1 MFTKLCAIILTVVIG
16 LLWAAQ
22 AERDKPLFTE
32 VTAARGLPQT
42 EASWPPGT
50 HALPEVIGSGVALFD
65 YNNDGALDV
74 LHIRFPPPGQADSPA
89 PNQLFQQQPDGT
101 FVDVTEVAGI
111 GHEGYGQGVA
121 IGDVDNDGDADV
133 YVTNYGADVFYRNNG
148 DGTFALKEVGLS
160 NEAWGTSATFG
171 DYDRDGDLDLYV
183 ANYVQF
189 DPKMVCR
196 GKHSAPD
203 YCNPQVFEPAMDRLF
218 QNNGDGSFT
227 DVTEQAGIAAMP
239 GRGLGVVCLDLT
251 GDGWADFFVANDGE
265 ANQLWVNQ
273 TDGTFAEEAILH
285 GLAFNAYG
293 QPEGSMGIAVGD
305 VNGDTLPDLFATH
318 LSGETNTLYITSTYS
333 VFVDMTEIAGFAGRD
348 LRWTGFGC
356 GFLDFDNDTDLD
368 IALVNGRVKRGEILD
383 GADVGEFWNFYAEPN
398 LLFQNSNRFPS
409 RMLCSEN
416 SQKEGTSS
424 ENQLLTAHFTDVSS
438 RAPDFT
444 ERVEVSRGMAF
455 GDIDT
460 DGDIDMVVSS
470 LDNQLRL
477 FRNDAPPPQHHW
489 LFVQAITRNRDAL
502 GAQVTLRTESRTLTG
517 YVLSGTSYLSSSEPS
532 VHFGLGTIDEIQAI
546 EVHWQ
551 DGSRERFPGTT
562 ANRRGKG
569 LSREGGTFLKRFIVF
584 FLFLLIHAHGFA
596 GDDIDIPQ
604 PADLDLVEEKLLLEA
619 IENAREAVR
628 NSPDDAD
635 VWGYLGARLSHPRL
649 GSTSDTLLS
658 PSESTR
664 A

>member
-1 MFTKLCAIILTVVIG
+1 MFTKLCAITLTVVIG
-16 LLWAAQ
+16 LLCAAH
-22 AERDKPLFTE
+22 AETDKPLFTE
-32 VTAARGLPQT
+32 VTAALGFSET
-42 EASWPPGT
+42 EAAWPAGT

-74 LHIRFPPPGQADSPA
+74 LHIRFPPPDVRAPLGTTPA

-101 FVDVTEVAGI
+101 FVDVTETAGI

-121 IGDVDNDGDADV
+121 IGDVDNDGDVDV
-133 YVTNYGADVFYRNNG
+133 YVTNYGVSDVFYQNNG

-189 DPKMVCR
+189 DPEMVCR
-196 GKHSAPD
+196 GKHSATD
-203 YCNPQVFEPAMDRLF
+203 YCNPKVFEPAMDRLF
-218 QNNGDGSFT
+218 ENNGDGTFT
-227 DVTEQAGIAAMP
+227 DVTEQAGIAAMS

-265 ANQLWVNQ
+265 ANHLWVNQ

-305 VNGDTLPDLFATH
+305 INGDTFPDLFATH
-318 LSGETNTLYITSTYS
+318 LSGETNTLYIAAHHS
-333 VFVDMTEIAGFAGRD
+333 VFTDMTEIAGFAGRD

-356 GFLDFDNDTDLD
+356 GFLDFDNDADLD

-383 GADVGEFWNFYAEPN
+383 GADVGRFWNFYAEPN
-398 LLFQNSNRFPS
+398 LLFQGSQTVGRFAFS
-409 RMLCSEN
+409 
-416 SQKEGTSS
+416 
-424 ENQLLTAHFTDVSS
+424 DVSS

-444 ERVEVSRGMAF
+444 QPIEVSRGMAF
-455 GDIDT
+455 GDIDR
-460 DGDIDMVVSS
+460 DGDVDMVVSS
-470 LDNQLRL
+470 LDNRLRV

-489 LFVQAITRNRDAL
+489 LFVQAITQNRDAL
-502 GAQVTLRTESRTLTG
+502 GAQVTLQTESRRLTG

-532 VHFGLGTIDEIQAI
+532 VHFGLGTINKIQAI
-546 EVHWQ
+546 DVHWQ

-562 ANRRGKG
+562 PNRRVKVYQGKG
-569 LSREGGTFLKRFIVF
+569 VSF
-584 FLFLLIHAHGFA
+584 
-596 GDDIDIPQ
+596 
-604 PADLDLVEEKLLLEA
+604 
-619 IENAREAVR
+619 
-628 NSPDDAD
+628 
-635 VWGYLGARLSHPRL
+635 
-649 GSTSDTLLS
+649 
-658 PSESTR
+658 
-664 A
+664 

>member
-1 MFTKLCAIILTVVIG
+1 MLTKLYIIILTVVSG
-16 LLWAAQ
+16 WLSAAQ
-22 AERDKPLFTE
+22 AETDKPLFTE
-32 VTAARGLPQT
+32 VTAALGFPQM

-74 LHIRFPPPGQADSPA
+74 LHIRFPPPGKADSPA

-101 FVDVTEVAGI
+101 YVDVTETAGI

-171 DYDRDGDLDLYV
+171 DYDKDGDLDLYV

-189 DPKMVCR
+189 DPEMVCR
-196 GKHSAPD
+196 GKHSAID
-203 YCNPQVFEPAMDRLF
+203 YCNPNVFEPATDRLF

-227 DVTEQAGIAAMP
+227 DVTEPAGIAAMS

-318 LSGETNTLYITSTYS
+318 LSGETNTLYIAAIPS
-333 VFVDMTEIAGFAGRD
+333 VFTDMTEVVGFAGRD

-356 GFLDFDNDTDLD
+356 GFLDFDNDADLD
-368 IALVNGRVKRGEILD
+368 IVLVNGKVKRGEILE

-398 LLFQNSNRFPS
+398 LLFQNNSHQPSAVVAARLPRPHELGNPTPTTAEGPRRFP
-409 RMLCSEN
+409 
-416 SQKEGTSS
+416 TP
-424 ENQLLTAHFTDVSS
+424 HFSDVSS
-438 RAPDFT
+438 QAPDFT

-455 GDIDT
+455 GDIDR

-470 LDNQLRL
+470 LDNRLRF

-489 LFVQAITRNRDAL
+489 LFVQAITQNRDAL

-517 YVLSGTSYLSSSEPS
+517 YVLPGSSYLSSSEPI

-546 EVHWQ
+546 EVRWP
-551 DGSRERFPGTT
+551 DGSREKFPGAS
-562 ANRRGKG
+562 ANQRVTVYQGKG
-569 LSREGGTFLKRFIVF
+569 RVF
-584 FLFLLIHAHGFA
+584 
-596 GDDIDIPQ
+596 
-604 PADLDLVEEKLLLEA
+604 
-619 IENAREAVR
+619 
-628 NSPDDAD
+628 
-635 VWGYLGARLSHPRL
+635 
-649 GSTSDTLLS
+649 
-658 PSESTR
+658 
-664 A
+664 

>member
-1 MFTKLCAIILTVVIG
+1 MFTKLSAIIFTIVIG
-16 LLWAAQ
+16 LPWAAQ
-22 AERDKPLFTE
+22 AETDKPLFTE
-32 VTAARGLPQT
+32 VTAALGLPQL
-42 EASWPPGT
+42 AAPWPPGT

-65 YNNDGALDV
+65 YDNDGALDV
-74 LHIRFPPPGQADSPA
+74 LHIRFPPPGKADAPA

-101 FVDVTEVAGI
+101 YVDVTKVAGI

-148 DGTFALKEVGLS
+148 DGTFALEAVGLS

-189 DPKMVCR
+189 DPEMVCR

-203 YCNPQVFEPAMDRLF
+203 YCNPKVFEPATDRLF

-227 DVTEQAGIAAMP
+227 DVTEPAGIAAMS

-265 ANQLWVNQ
+265 ANHLWVNQ
-273 TDGTFAEEAILH
+273 TDGTFTEEAILH

-318 LSGETNTLYITSTYS
+318 LSGETNTLYIAATPS
-333 VFVDMTEIAGFAGRD
+333 VFTDMTEVAGFAGRD

-356 GFLDFDNDTDLD
+356 GFLDFDNDADLD

-398 LLFQNSNRFPS
+398 LLFQNSHRFP
-409 RMLCSEN
+409 
-416 SQKEGTSS
+416 
-424 ENQLLTAHFTDVSS
+424 TAHFSDVSS

-444 ERVEVSRGMAF
+444 ERIEVSRGMAF
-455 GDIDT
+455 GDIDR

-470 LDNQLRL
+470 LDNRLRF
-477 FRNDAPPPQHHW
+477 FRNEAPPPEHHW
-489 LFVQAITRNRDAL
+489 LFVQAITQNRDAL
-502 GAQVTLRTESRTLTG
+502 GAQVTLQTESERLTG
-517 YVLSGTSYLSSSEPS
+517 YVLSGTSYLSSSEPI

-562 ANRRGKG
+562 ANRRVKVYQG
-569 LSREGGTFLKRFIVF
+569 EGVPF
-584 FLFLLIHAHGFA
+584 
-596 GDDIDIPQ
+596 
-604 PADLDLVEEKLLLEA
+604 
-619 IENAREAVR
+619 
-628 NSPDDAD
+628 
-635 VWGYLGARLSHPRL
+635 
-649 GSTSDTLLS
+649 
-658 PSESTR
+658 
-664 A
+664 

>member
-1 MFTKLCAIILTVVIG
+1 MFTKLSAITLTVVIG
-16 LLWAAQ
+16 LLWTAY
-22 AERDKPLFTE
+22 AETNKPLFTE
-32 VTAARGLPQT
+32 VTAALGFPQT
-42 EASWPPGT
+42 KTSWPPGT

-65 YNNDGALDV
+65 YNNDGALDI
-74 LHIRFPPPGQADSPA
+74 LHIRYPPPDVRTSLGVASA

-101 FVDVTEVAGI
+101 FVDVTKTAGI

-121 IGDVDNDGDADV
+121 IGDVDNDGDVDV

-148 DGTFALKEVGLS
+148 DGTFALEKVGLA

-189 DPKMVCR
+189 DPETVCR

-203 YCNPQVFEPAMDRLF
+203 YCNPQVFEPATDRLF
-218 QNNGDGSFT
+218 RNNGDGSFT

-265 ANQLWVNQ
+265 ANHLWVNQ

-305 VNGDTLPDLFATH
+305 VNSDTLPDLFATH
-318 LSGETNTLYITSTYS
+318 LSGETNTLYIASTHA
-333 VFVDMTEIAGFAGRD
+333 VFTDMTEIAGFAGRD

-368 IALVNGRVKRGEILD
+368 IALVNGRVKRGDILD
-383 GADVGEFWNFYAEPN
+383 GAEVGEFWNFYAEPN
-398 LLFQNSNRFPS
+398 LLFQNSHQPS
-409 RMLCSEN
+409 VSVG
-416 SQKEGTSS
+416 SQHKEGTSS
-424 ENQLLTAHFTDVSS
+424 VSLLTAESRQPTLHFSDVSS
-438 RAPDFT
+438 CAPDFT

-455 GDIDT
+455 GDIDR

-470 LDNQLRL
+470 LDNRLRV
-477 FRNDAPPPQHHW
+477 FRNEAPPPGHHW
-489 LFVQAITRNRDAL
+489 LFVQAITQNRDAL
-502 GAQVTLRTESRTLTG
+502 GAQVTLQTEARRLIG

-532 VHFGLGTIDEIQAI
+532 VHFGLGRIDKIQAI
-546 EVHWQ
+546 DVQWQ
-551 DGSRERFPGTT
+551 DGTRERFPGTT
-562 ANRRGKG
+562 ANRRVKVYQGKG
-569 LSREGGTFLKRFIVF
+569 
-584 FLFLLIHAHGFA
+584 
-596 GDDIDIPQ
+596 
-604 PADLDLVEEKLLLEA
+604 
-619 IENAREAVR
+619 
-628 NSPDDAD
+628 
-635 VWGYLGARLSHPRL
+635 
-649 GSTSDTLLS
+649 
-658 PSESTR
+658 R
-664 A
+664 AF

>member
-1 MFTKLCAIILTVVIG
+1 MFRKLSAIIFTVVIG
-16 LLWAAQ
+16 WLWAAQ
-22 AERDKPLFTE
+22 AETDKPLFTE
-32 VTAARGLPQT
+32 VTAALGFPQMA
-42 EASWPPGT
+42 ASWPPGT
-50 HALPEVIGSGVALFD
+50 HALPQVIGSGVALFD

-74 LHIRFPPPGQADSPA
+74 LHIRFPPPGKADAPA

-101 FVDVTEVAGI
+101 FVDVTKVAGI

-148 DGTFALKEVGLS
+148 DGTFALEAVGLS

-189 DPKMVCR
+189 DPEMVCR

-203 YCNPQVFEPAMDRLF
+203 YCNPKVFEPATDRLF

-227 DVTEQAGIAAMP
+227 DVTEPAGIAAMS

-265 ANQLWVNQ
+265 ANHLWVNQ

-318 LSGETNTLYITSTYS
+318 LSGETNTLYIASILS
-333 VFVDMTEIAGFAGRD
+333 VFTDMTEVVGFAGRD

-356 GFLDFDNDTDLD
+356 GFLDFDNDADLD

-383 GADVGEFWNFYAEPN
+383 GAAVGKFWNFYAEPN
-398 LLFQNSNRFPS
+398 LLFQNSSQPS
-409 RMLCSEN
+409 AVG
-416 SQKEGTSS
+416 SQQDSSRQSAVSRQQEDSGSS
-424 ENQLLTAHFTDVSS
+424 ETSALKILDGFRQPTAHFSDVSS

-455 GDIDT
+455 GDIDR

-470 LDNQLRL
+470 LDNRLRF
-477 FRNDAPPPQHHW
+477 FRNDAPPPEHHW
-489 LFVQAITRNRDAL
+489 LFVQAITQNRDAL
-502 GAQVTLRTESRTLTG
+502 GAQVTLQTESGRLTG
-517 YVLSGTSYLSSSEPS
+517 YVLSGTSYLSSSAPI
-532 VHFGLGTIDEIQAI
+532 VHFGLGTVDEIQAI

-551 DGSRERFPGTT
+551 DGSRERFPGTP
-562 ANRRGKG
+562 ANRRVKVYQG
-569 LSREGGTFLKRFIVF
+569 EGVSF
-584 FLFLLIHAHGFA
+584 
-596 GDDIDIPQ
+596 
-604 PADLDLVEEKLLLEA
+604 
-619 IENAREAVR
+619 
-628 NSPDDAD
+628 
-635 VWGYLGARLSHPRL
+635 
-649 GSTSDTLLS
+649 
-658 PSESTR
+658 
-664 A
+664 

>member
-1 MFTKLCAIILTVVIG
+1 MFTKLCAIMLTVVIG
-16 LLWAAQ
+16 FLWTAQ
-22 AERDKPLFTE
+22 AEADNPLFTE
-32 VTAARGLPQT
+32 VTAALGFSQT
-42 EASWPPGT
+42 ETSWSPGT

-74 LHIRFPPPGQADSPA
+74 LHIRFPPPGKEDSPA

-101 FVDVTEVAGI
+101 FVDVTAAAGI

-121 IGDVDNDGDADV
+121 IGDVDNDGDVDV
-133 YVTNYGADVFYRNNG
+133 YVTNYGADVFYRNNS
-148 DGTFALKEVGLS
+148 DGTFALEEIGLS

-189 DPKMVCR
+189 DPETVCR
-196 GKHSAPD
+196 GKQSAPD
-203 YCNPQVFEPAMDRLF
+203 YCNPQVFESATDRLF
-218 QNNGDGSFT
+218 RNDGNGTFT

-265 ANQLWVNQ
+265 ANHLWVNQ

-305 VNGDTLPDLFATH
+305 VNGDTHPDLFVTH
-318 LSGETNTLYITSTYS
+318 LSGETNTLYIASPYS

-348 LRWTGFGC
+348 LRFTGFGC
-356 GFLDFDNDTDLD
+356 GFLDFDNDADLD
-368 IALVNGRVKRGEILD
+368 IALVNGRVKRAEILD
-383 GADVGEFWNFYAEPN
+383 GADLGEFWNFYAEPN
-398 LLFQNSNRFPS
+398 LLFQNS
-409 RMLCSEN
+409 
-416 SQKEGTSS
+416 QTTEGFAFS
-424 ENQLLTAHFTDVSS
+424 DVSA

-444 ERVEVSRGMAF
+444 GRVEVSHGMAF
-455 GDIDT
+455 GDIDR

-470 LDNQLRL
+470 LDNRLRL

-489 LFVQAITRNRDAL
+489 LFVQAITHNRDAL

-517 YVLSGTSYLSSSEPS
+517 YVLPGSSYLSSSDPI
-532 VHFGLGTIDEIQAI
+532 VHFGLGTINKIQAI

-551 DGSRERFPGTT
+551 DGTRERFPGTT
-562 ANRRGKG
+562 ANRRTTVYQGKG
-569 LSREGGTFLKRFIVF
+569 VPF
-584 FLFLLIHAHGFA
+584 
-596 GDDIDIPQ
+596 
-604 PADLDLVEEKLLLEA
+604 
-619 IENAREAVR
+619 
-628 NSPDDAD
+628 
-635 VWGYLGARLSHPRL
+635 
-649 GSTSDTLLS
+649 
-658 PSESTR
+658 
-664 A
+664 